1 MSNVSRLCELIFL
14 NSLDPAKKVKSEQI
28 HHMLCS
34 RNLCISLKKKKRT
47 LSSFVCIQTQKFCLY
62 FIFKYNYFY
71 CGLKFMLVDVG
82 INSEHTG
89 INNIMFNYSFH
100 RTLATEYEELKTKM
114 QPL

>member
-1 MSNVSRLCELIFL
+1 MH
-14 NSLDPAKKVKSEQI
+14 Q
-28 HHMLCS
+28 
-34 RNLCISLKKKKRT
+34 LKKNKGLCQT
-47 LSSFVCIQTQKFCLY
+47 LFGLRYRSFVHIL
-62 FIFKYNYFY
+62 KYNYFY
-71 CGLKFMLVDVG
+71 CGLKFMLVVVG